1 MQPTTPRDFLKV
13 ALQRLSAAEE
23 IAETLRLTLEA
34 QYIGGY
40 SVECSLKA
48 LILEKTTLADRRDTL
63 EQLTHGATYH
73 RAEVLLDRLRE
84 RGVTLTVEL
93 AKRMRRFDW
102 TTDLRYETGRKD
114 TGETNGLL
122 RTARAI
128 YEWVEGQIK

>member
-13 ALQRLSAAEE
+13 ALQRLTAAEE
-23 IAETLRLTLEA
+23 IMETLRFTLEA

-40 SVECSLKA
+40 SVECSFKA
-48 LILEKTTLADRRDTL
+48 LILEKTAETDRPAML
-63 EQLTHGATYH
+63 ERLTHGATYH
-73 RAEVLLDRLRE
+73 RPEVLLDILRV
-84 RGVTLTVEL
+84 RGVFLTVEL

-102 TTDLRYETGRKD
+102 TTGLRYETGRKD

-128 YEWVEGQIK
+128 YEWVEGQIP

>member
-1 MQPTTPRDFLKV
+1 MQPTTPLDFLKV
-13 ALQRLSAAEE
+13 ALQRLTAAEE
-23 IAETLRLTLEA
+23 IMETLRLTLEA

-48 LILEKTTLADRRDTL
+48 LVLEKTAEPDRPAVLD
-63 EQLTHGATYH
+63 QLTHGATYH

-84 RGVTLTVEL
+84 RGVFLTVEL

-122 RTARAI
+122 RTATAI
-128 YEWVEGQIK
+128 YEWVKGQMP

>member
-13 ALQRLSAAEE
+13 AAQRLTAAEE
-23 IAETLRLTLEA
+23 IMRTLGLTLEA

-48 LILEKTTLADRRDTL
+48 LILEKTPAIDRPAMLNR
-63 EQLTHGATYH
+63 LTHGATQH
-73 RAEVLLDRLRE
+73 RPDILLGILRNQ
-84 RGVTLTVEL
+84 GVSLTVEL

-102 TTDLRYETGRKD
+102 TTDLRYETGRKE

-122 RTARAI
+122 RTASMI
-128 YEWVEGQIK
+128 YQWVEGQLP